1 MAKENPCEGCFHY
14 YGSFRVNRCCNYI
27 FDADSC
33 RGCPA
38 GAGCSK
44 KISESE
50 ARKLGMRRRAVF
62 TV

>member
-14 YGSFRVNRCCNYI
+14 YGAFQVNKCCNYI
-27 FDADSC
+27 FDADAC

-38 GAGCSK
+38 GSGCTR
-44 KISESE
+44 KIDESE
-50 ARKLGMRRRAVF
+50 AKRLGMRKRAVF